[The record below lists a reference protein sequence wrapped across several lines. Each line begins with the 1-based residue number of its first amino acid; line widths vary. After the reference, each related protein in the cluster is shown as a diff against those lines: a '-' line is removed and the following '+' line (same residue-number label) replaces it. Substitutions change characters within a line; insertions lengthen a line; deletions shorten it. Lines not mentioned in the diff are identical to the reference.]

1 MKEKKIMNKKIIAI
15 IGLMGVGKSTIGA
28 KLAEKLSYYFIDSD
42 QEIEDFTKKTINEIF
57 AENGEKYFREIEVKI
72 IKEII
77 ERDENMVLSL
87 GGGSFMNDEIRE
99 ILKEK
104 AIVIWLYAPIDTILF
119 RIGNKANRPLLN
131 NSKKTRNVMKD
142 KRRVLEQLALKR
154 YPIYGEADYK
164 FNTKEESHENISNQ
178 IIKKIS

>member
-1 MKEKKIMNKKIIAI
+1 MKEKKITNKKIIAI
-15 IGLMGVGKSTIGA
+15 IGLMGVGKSTIGT

-87 GGGSFMNDEIRE
+87 GGGSFMNDEIRK

-104 AIVIWLYAPIDTILF
+104 SIVIWLYAPIDTILF
-119 RIGNKANRPLLN
+119 RIGNKTNRPLLN
-131 NSKKTRNVMKD
+131 NSKKTRNLMKD

-164 FNTKEESHENISNQ
+164 FNTKEDSHENISNQ
-178 IIKKIS
+178 IIKKIL